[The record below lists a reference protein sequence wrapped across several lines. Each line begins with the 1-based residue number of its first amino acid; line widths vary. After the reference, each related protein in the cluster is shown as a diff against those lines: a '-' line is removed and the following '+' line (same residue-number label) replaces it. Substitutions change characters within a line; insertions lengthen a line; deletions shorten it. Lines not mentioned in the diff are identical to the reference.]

1 MYVNYTILFRYQYT
15 HHHGKYAPSEQK
27 CSKENRYGTGY
38 LMLVHEVIIRN
49 EACMADN
56 VTKTSIWCVVLK
68 FEDTT
73 ESSDKEEDTEVE
85 RKRREHKHL

>member
-1 MYVNYTILFRYQYT
+1 MV
-15 HHHGKYAPSEQK
+15 SMQK
-27 CSKENRYGTGY
+27 CGKENKYGTIV
-38 LMLVHEVIIRN
+38 LVHEVIIRN

-73 ESSDKEEDTEVE
+73 ESSDKEEDSQEKGGSTSTCT
-85 RKRREHKHL
+85 